1 MALATRPPLHLLC
14 LFSLAGTQVTTQSV
28 KNLPEMRETWVGS
41 LGWEDAPEEDME
53 THSRILAWRIPMDRG
68 ARLVAVHGVSKS
80 RT

>member
-68 ARLVAVHGVSKS
+68 AWLVAVHGVSKS

>member
-1 MALATRPPLHLLC
+1 MALATMPPLHLLC